1 MTEPIILTNPSQLPA
16 ETVRGITAPSFVAAV
31 AEYERKYGAWAAAWY
46 YRGTYFFEAK
56 P

>member
-1 MTEPIILTNPSQLPA
+1 MTEPIILTKPSQLPA
-16 ETVRGITAPSFVAAV
+16 ETVRGITAPSFAA
-31 AEYERKYGAWAAAWY
+31 AHAPYLRSYSATAAAWY